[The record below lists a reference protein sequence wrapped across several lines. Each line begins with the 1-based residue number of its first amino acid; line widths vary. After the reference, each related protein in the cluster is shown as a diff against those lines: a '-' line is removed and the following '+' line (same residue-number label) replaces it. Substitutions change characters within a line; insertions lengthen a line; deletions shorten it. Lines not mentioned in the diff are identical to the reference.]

1 MAEWDLAACQ
11 AEIERNAGL
20 VLRGH
25 LHEARHDYRRARAT
39 AACSSWRPGRATR
52 TASIPTAIIS
62 SRCATQPG
70 GRRRL
75 HRGAMR
81 QRARDQ
87 IPDTRGGH
95 AVKDEIRSILIEIAR
110 QRGTIAYSELV
121 QKVRTARLTPGS
133 PELAAMLGELSSE
146 EDAAGRGML
155 SALVVSKSDRK
166 PGAGFFSLAREAR
179 AGYLG
184 SPALLERRAAG
195 ALPAVEPVRH
205 DVTGKPVA
213 ELDHSG
219 SATKNAV
226 RVSPTAWVR
235 ASRRAA
241 VPASVATMASCSARE
256 STRWSGNTSSS
267 ALVWMPWRS
276 IGARRSARAVPA
288 VPSSHG
294 PRARRLRRGMRR
306 RCRRGR

>member
-1 MAEWDLAACQ
+1 MRVHCAALVSAWLSADDGDHGKLLLGLWQCNEALREADRADVVIAALHHPWSYMAEWDLAACQ

-166 PGAGFFSLAREAR
+166 PGAGFFSLARE
-179 AGYLG
+179 LG
-184 SPALLERRAAG
+184 RDTSDRQ
-195 ALPAVEPVRH
+195 H
-205 DVTGKPVA
+205 CWND
-213 ELDHSG
+213 ELQELY
-219 SATKNAV
+219 
-226 RVSPTAWVR
+226 RQW
-235 ASRRAA
+235 SR
-241 VPASVATMASCSARE
+241 
-256 STRWSGNTSSS
+256 
-267 ALVWMPWRS
+267 
-276 IGARRSARAVPA
+276 
-288 VPSSHG
+288 
-294 PRARRLRRGMRR
+294 
-306 RCRRGR
+306 